1 MVALEPLASILGAAR
16 GRARAVM
23 GVRGR
28 TVAVQGRGRVVEA
41 VRGRMVA
48 VQGRGRVVEAVR
60 GRTVAVQGRGRVVE
74 AVQGRTVAVRGRD
87 RAVEGVRGRMV
98 AVQGQ
103 GRVRADRVR
112 ATAALL
118 VPGQA
123 TMQEEEIEPEEPAQ
137 AGPVPVGPGQAQALV
152 PPAIPELSG

>member
-23 GVRGR
+23 G
-28 TVAVQGRGRVVEA
+28 
-41 VRGRMVA
+41 
-48 VQGRGRVVEAVR
+48 VR

-103 GRVRADRVR
+103 GRVRAERVR

-118 VPGQA
+118 VPDPA
-123 TMQEEEIEPEEPAQ
+123 TMQEEEQESAAPERVGLEPGALD
-137 AGPVPVGPGQAQALV
+137 PVGRVGPGQAQALV

>member
-28 TVAVQGRGRVVEA
+28 T
-41 VRGRMVA
+41 
-48 VQGRGRVVEAVR
+48 
-60 GRTVAVQGRGRVVE
+60 
-74 AVQGRTVAVRGRD
+74 
-87 RAVEGVRGRMV
+87 V

-137 AGPVPVGPGQAQALV
+137 AGPVPGGLGQAQALV

>member
-48 VQGRGRVVEAVR
+48 VQGRGRV
-60 GRTVAVQGRGRVVE
+60 
-74 AVQGRTVAVRGRD
+74 
-87 RAVEGVRGRMV
+87 RAE
-98 AVQGQ
+98 
-103 GRVRADRVR
+103 RVR

-118 VPGQA
+118 VPDPA
-123 TMQEEEIEPEEPAQ
+123 TMQEEEQEPGAPEPVGQ
-137 AGPVPVGPGQAQALV
+137 GGPGQALDLV
-152 PPAIPELSG
+152 PLAILQLSG

>member
-48 VQGRGRVVEAVR
+48 VQGR
-60 GRTVAVQGRGRVVE
+60 
-74 AVQGRTVAVRGRD
+74 D

-103 GRVRADRVR
+103 GRVRAERVR

-118 VPGQA
+118 VPDPA
-123 TMQEEEIEPEEPAQ
+123 TMQEEEQESAAPERVGLEPGALD
-137 AGPVPVGPGQAQALV
+137 PVGRVGPGQAQALV

>member
-1 MVALEPLASILGAAR
+1 M
-16 GRARAVM
+16 
-23 GVRGR
+23 
-28 TVAVQGRGRVVEA
+28 EA

-48 VQGRGRVVEAVR
+48 VQ
-60 GRTVAVQGRGRVVE
+60 
-74 AVQGRTVAVRGRD
+74 GRD

-123 TMQEEEIEPEEPAQ
+123 TMQEEEIEPEEPAP

>member
-23 GVRGR
+23 G
-28 TVAVQGRGRVVEA
+28 
-41 VRGRMVA
+41 
-48 VQGRGRVVEAVR
+48 VR

-137 AGPVPVGPGQAQALV
+137 AGPAP
-152 PPAIPELSG
+152 